1 MVYHKEEKKMT
12 YQTLY
17 KRIRYWDNEV
27 LQAKVGNQGYYES
40 INVLQATEKL
50 CHYTVLMLKKSEKD
64 GIPFQ
69 EFEFKMKD
77 NMEKL
82 NKKA

>member
-1 MVYHKEEKKMT
+1 MT

-17 KRIRYWDNEV
+17 KRIKYWDNEV
-27 LQAKVGNQGYYES
+27 VQAKVGTKGYHES
-40 INVLQATEKL
+40 INVLTATEKL

-69 EFEFKMKD
+69 EFELTMKK
-77 NMEKL
+77 NMEEID
-82 NKKA
+82 KKS